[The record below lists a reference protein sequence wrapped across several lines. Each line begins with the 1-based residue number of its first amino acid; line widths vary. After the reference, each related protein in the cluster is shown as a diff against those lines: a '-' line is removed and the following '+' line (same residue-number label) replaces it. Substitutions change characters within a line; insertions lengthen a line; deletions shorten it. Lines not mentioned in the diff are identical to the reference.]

1 MPLCQAERGEISL
14 TKQKFCCVD
23 NYSVLIPYRDL
34 EKMLETANNLEH
46 FQAQLKRT
54 NEQLAALRLMY
65 TEVLEKV
72 AEMDKYL

>member
-1 MPLCQAERGEISL
+1 MSLCQPKEVKISL
-14 TKQKFCCVD
+14 AKQNFCCVD

-34 EKMLETANNLEH
+34 EKMLETANNLEQ

>member
-1 MPLCQAERGEISL
+1 M
-14 TKQKFCCVD
+14 
-23 NYSVLIPYRDL
+23 
-34 EKMLETANNLEH
+34 METANNLEQ